1 MIVYVVVRE
10 KKAQI
15 VGDLPEDLEMSLP
28 NLLGYHVKMKD
39 KYGVLTKRLN
49 TKYNR
54 LNKTVPVG
62 LLDRL
67 LKIIE
72 DFGHEAKVLDKR
84 EIKLVDPGD
93 IIDRMKDFPYK
104 LRPYQVQAFAK
115 GIQEPLMT
123 FSMATGSGKTVVFG
137 ALAGGMG
144 LKTLI
149 LINREDIL
157 TQHFGSIK
165 RMFPDVGLIQ
175 GSQLDFDKQICV
187 GMVQTIDAK
196 LKKKGERASS
206 PKYHMTKYLESV
218 EYVVSDECLTLDS
231 LILLEDGG
239 VKYLKDIQNQDRVF
253 GGIVSDKFERYSSKN
268 LKIQTQFSTIITSSN
283 HLNLVGAI
291 VPGCKAKTKIV
302 EIKSKDLN
310 KKIHRFLVPVK
321 IPHTTKSQLTK
332 DQAAFLALILADG
345 CLDTKGSR
353 IKISFSKPSKKFIIN
368 LFKKGIKAFGENP
381 SDVKISTN
389 GRNDTTI
396 WIQSKRLKELL
407 NQKYLIPNGKKSD
420 KIDIPDDVF
429 YSSLESIREFINVFI
444 SCDGDVSLQLCV
456 IGKYKVDS
464 IRIHVNS
471 TSKVFSEKFKL
482 LLKKFGIHSTS
493 ICVDKKNVKHNN
505 QHRIS
510 IGNKNANDLLDLID
524 FHRESFNDLGRNK
537 GTIPYGTIRYN
548 NDDYILTRIKTIEN
562 VEGETVS
569 DFTSVGSN
577 SFIANGLLTHNCH
590 HSQSATWKRIVRL
603 CNNKQY
609 HHGFSGSPW
618 DRGSA
623 NLDLECVCGAIK
635 FKVTS
640 SDLIRDGYL
649 SIPHVFFHEYKGS
662 NEEITGGSF
671 QELYTN
677 SIVDCTARNKAIVK
691 VVEQQYN
698 ETDNKI
704 LVIVNRIKHGEILS
718 TMLRRRGIDD
728 RELGYLHGGK
738 GKLVREKGKK
748 KFERGDIRILIASQI
763 FNEGIDIPSCDVL
776 VKADALGGG
785 ESVYESEGVRSFV
798 QQIGRV
804 LRKPVEEGDVD
815 TSTPHHVYIHDFID
829 RQNKYV
835 LKHTENRIKTCKM
848 EPGFIVHLDE
858 RSKS

>member
-1 MIVYVVVRE
+1 LSLEEIDERKDPILMIVYVVVHE

-39 KYGVLTKRLN
+39 KYGVLSKRLN

-67 LKIIE
+67 LRIIE

-104 LRPYQVQAFAK
+104 LRPYQIQAFAK

-123 FSMATGSGKTVVFG
+123 FSMSTGSGKTVVFG

-144 LKTLI
+144 LKTLV

-157 TQHFGSIK
+157 AQHFGSIK
-165 RMFPDVGLIQ
+165 KMFPDVGLIQ
-175 GSQLDFDKQICV
+175 GKQLDFDKQICV

-196 LKKKGERASS
+196 LKKKGERAAN
-206 PKYHMTKYLESV
+206 PKYHMTKYLESI
-218 EYVVSDECLTLDS
+218 EYLISDEM
-231 LILLEDGG
+231 
-239 VKYLKDIQNQDRVF
+239 
-253 GGIVSDKFERYSSKN
+253 
-268 LKIQTQFSTIITSSN
+268 
-283 HLNLVGAI
+283 
-291 VPGCKAKTKIV
+291 
-302 EIKSKDLN
+302 
-310 KKIHRFLVPVK
+310 
-321 IPHTTKSQLTK
+321 
-332 DQAAFLALILADG
+332 
-345 CLDTKGSR
+345 
-353 IKISFSKPSKKFIIN
+353 
-368 LFKKGIKAFGENP
+368 
-381 SDVKISTN
+381 
-389 GRNDTTI
+389 
-396 WIQSKRLKELL
+396 
-407 NQKYLIPNGKKSD
+407 
-420 KIDIPDDVF
+420 
-429 YSSLESIREFINVFI
+429 
-444 SCDGDVSLQLCV
+444 
-456 IGKYKVDS
+456 
-464 IRIHVNS
+464 
-471 TSKVFSEKFKL
+471 
-482 LLKKFGIHSTS
+482 
-493 ICVDKKNVKHNN
+493 
-505 QHRIS
+505 
-510 IGNKNANDLLDLID
+510 
-524 FHRESFNDLGRNK
+524 
-537 GTIPYGTIRYN
+537 
-548 NDDYILTRIKTIEN
+548 
-562 VEGETVS
+562 
-569 DFTSVGSN
+569 
-577 SFIANGLLTHNCH
+577 H

-603 CNNKQY
+603 CKNKQY

-649 SIPHVFFHEYKGS
+649 SIPHIFFHEYKGS
-662 NEEITGGSF
+662 DEEITGGSF

-677 SIVDCTARNKAIVK
+677 SIVECTARNKAIVK

-698 ETDNKI
+698 ETNNKI

-738 GKLVREKGKK
+738 GKLIREKGKK

-804 LRKPVEEGDVD
+804 LRKPVEEDDVD
-815 TSTPHHVYIHDFID
+815 TSTPHHVYIHDFVD

-835 LKHTENRIKTCKM
+835 LKHTENRIRTCKM

-858 RSKS
+858 RSKP